1 MARRHFVFES
11 MSSVLERMPT
21 LNKPGIFCA
30 VDAPYAWW
38 APVSSSKSK
47 RTPIADPVRVARM
60 VGLQRIAA
68 EDSGRNF
75 N

>member
-1 MARRHFVFES
+1 
-11 MSSVLERMPT
+11 

-30 VDAPYAWW
+30 VDAPNAWR
-38 APVSSSKSK
+38 APVSSTNSK